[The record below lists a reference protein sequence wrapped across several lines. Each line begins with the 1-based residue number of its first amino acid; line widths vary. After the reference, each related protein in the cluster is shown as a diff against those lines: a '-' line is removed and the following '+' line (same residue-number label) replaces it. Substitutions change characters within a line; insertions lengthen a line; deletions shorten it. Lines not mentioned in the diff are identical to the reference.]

1 MWFRSWESGGILKIT
16 ECVLSYCSMNT
27 TMASDLPPEV
37 EAASSVDWGV
47 MIDAFLMHAAQV
59 GSRFT
64 GSVYCDRSGIS
75 SDGMTVITPR
85 VIRLSQKHGM
95 TLLRSISGTDHYVIV
110 TPFSITATEALD
122 A

>member
-1 MWFRSWESGGILKIT
+1 
-16 ECVLSYCSMNT
+16 MNT

-37 EAASSVDWGV
+37 EAANSVDWGV

-64 GSVYCDRSGIS
+64 GSVYCDRSGAS
-75 SDGMTVITPR
+75 LNGMTVITPG
-85 VIRLSQKHGM
+85 VVRLSQKHGM
-95 TLLRSISGTDHYVIV
+95 TLLRSISGADHYVVV
-110 TPFSITATEALD
+110 TPFSVMATEALD